1 MKKEEK
7 RSDGRG
13 RNTHTHTQKK
23 QGDCGDAG
31 ACHKWTPLK
40 NSKTLKKLILSFLA
54 MLSSEQIRFPF
65 QHQ

>member
-40 NSKTLKKLILSFLA
+40 NSKTLKNSFCH
-54 MLSSEQIRFPF
+54 S
-65 QHQ
+65 